1 MPSVPT
7 PLFINSTV
15 PAAPSG
21 SQNVK
26 PQQDGGNPDSVS
38 FYVPNIGG
46 VDPRT
51 AATETITVA
60 SQGKLVTLTYVT
72 AIAVALNSGA
82 VAAGF
87 FCAVAVLGAGT
98 ATLTPSSGTINGVA
112 CLALSTGQGG
122 WLFYDGV
129 NWEAV
134 ISPPASRQ
142 FGFIMGADTAGS
154 VLQDTDD
161 QQDIFVNRTGSIVT
175 IISVWANCDGGMPTI
190 QLQKDDGA
198 PTNML
203 AADLTVTAAGASTT
217 VFVAGENILAP
228 GDAVD
233 FLIVAAGGVAKRIS
247 VFVDF
252 TVN

>member
-51 AATETITVA
+51 TATETIALA
-60 SQGKLVTLTYVT
+60 SQGKLVTLTYAT

-112 CLALSTGQGG
+112 SLALSTGQGG
-122 WLFYDGV
+122 WLFYDGA
-129 NWEAV
+129 NWEA
-134 ISPPASRQ
+134 ISGGGIASVVK
-142 FGFIMGADTAGS
+142 GGTGVTAGA
-154 VLQDTDD
+154 T
-161 QQDIFVNRTGSIVT
+161 IVT
-175 IISVWANCDGGMPTI
+175 NGTAIAPGTSQAQPDASITGVTTASVGFASLDA
-190 QLQKDDGA
+190 A
-198 PTNML
+198 PDATWQTGIFWITQ
-203 AADLTVTAAGASTT
+203 ASAGKITVYLVNPTAASIT
-217 VFVAGENILAP
+217 P
-228 GDAVD
+228 
-233 FLIVAAGGVAKRIS
+233 VAANLNVRAIL
-247 VFVDF
+247 
-252 TVN
+252 